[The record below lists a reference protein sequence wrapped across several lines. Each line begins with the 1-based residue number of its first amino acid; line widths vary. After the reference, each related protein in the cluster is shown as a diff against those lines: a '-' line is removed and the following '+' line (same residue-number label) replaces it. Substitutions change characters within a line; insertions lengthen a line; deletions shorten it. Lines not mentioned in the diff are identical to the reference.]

1 MAKKENLGG
10 LTDEDLRKKLE
21 ELVKGLMNLRFR
33 KVTEGVENSAQ
44 FRKALRRCRG
54 MNCPDPS
61 ITTCERSSVV
71 SGGGLGKIPLTPI
84 TSHGKR
90 HL

>member
-1 MAKKENLGG
+1 MAKKENIVG

-44 FRKALRRCRG
+44 FRKDRRSIARIKTLLRDR
-54 MNCPDPS
+54 
-61 ITTCERSSVV
+61 E
-71 SGGGLGKIPLTPI
+71 LKAA
-84 TSHGKR
+84 KK
-90 HL
+90 

>member
-10 LTDEDLRKKLE
+10 LTDADLRKKLE

-44 FRKALRRCRG
+44 FRKDRRTIARIKTLLRDR
-54 MNCPDPS
+54 
-61 ITTCERSSVV
+61 E
-71 SGGGLGKIPLTPI
+71 LKAA
-84 TSHGKR
+84 KK
-90 HL
+90 

>member
-10 LTDEDLRKKLE
+10 LTDEDLRKKCE

-44 FRKALRRCRG
+44 FRKDRRAIARIKTLLRDR
-54 MNCPDPS
+54 
-61 ITTCERSSVV
+61 E
-71 SGGGLGKIPLTPI
+71 LKAA
-84 TSHGKR
+84 KK
-90 HL
+90 

>member
-44 FRKALRRCRG
+44 FRKDRRSIARIKTMLRDR
-54 MNCPDPS
+54 
-61 ITTCERSSVV
+61 E
-71 SGGGLGKIPLTPI
+71 LKAA
-84 TSHGKR
+84 KK
-90 HL
+90 